1 MYGFSMLCTLF
12 MKFILPPTNILS
24 HFWLLLQLLKNIT
37 NEGNFCKICKFEKFC
52 KVCRQQKFHIFYE
65 KLSQFI
71 TRDFHMLNII
81 LTVLLGNI
89 ELWKILAISQYEV
102 EIKVDVE
109 FGSRIKLDT
118 AIFFLIFVNGFYMC
132 VFNAF

>member
-1 MYGFSMLCTLF
+1 
-12 MKFILPPTNILS
+12 
-24 HFWLLLQLLKNIT
+24 
-37 NEGNFCKICKFEKFC
+37 
-52 KVCRQQKFHIFYE
+52 
-65 KLSQFI
+65 
-71 TRDFHMLNII
+71 MLNII

-109 FGSRIKLDT
+109 FGPRIKLDT